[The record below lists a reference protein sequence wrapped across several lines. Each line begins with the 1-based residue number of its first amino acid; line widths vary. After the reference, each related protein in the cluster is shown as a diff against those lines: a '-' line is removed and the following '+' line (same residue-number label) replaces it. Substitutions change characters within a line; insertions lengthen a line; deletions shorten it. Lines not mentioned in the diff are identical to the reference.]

1 LADGVVVNA
10 GRIGVVLPSRES
22 FTLKKSGAVALC
34 ARDFARHSRF
44 RDRIVIM
51 GAASCEYPDVRY
63 LQFVGW
69 RRWWRRSRTAYRIAV
84 AEAARA
90 QGCAALEIQNRPY
103 MMAPLRRALPG
114 VKLALYLLND
124 PQEMAG
130 SRTVGERRRLLQAAD
145 AVWCISEWVR
155 GRFLEGVDDPQR
167 RATLIYPGVQVEAP
181 AAAKERIVAFVG
193 RVIPDKGV
201 VELAQAFAVAA
212 PLMPGWRLVV
222 AGADPGRLLAPW
234 RQRLGERLECLGQVS
249 HAQALAL
256 FARAEIAAVPSVWRE
271 PFGRTAIEALASGC
285 ALVTSGRGGLAEIAE
300 SAAEVVA
307 PEDAQAF
314 AGTLR
319 RLAGDPSLREAL
331 RKQGLAR
338 VGALF
343 DIRVATARLDTE
355 RARLIGA

>member
-1 LADGVVVNA
+1 VVSA

-22 FTLKKSGAVALC
+22 FTLTKSGAVALC
-34 ARDFARHSRF
+34 ARDFANHSRF

-51 GAASCEYPDVRY
+51 GAATCEYPDVRY
-63 LQFVGW
+63 LKFAGW
-69 RRWWRRSRTAYRIAV
+69 RRWWRRARTAYMIAV
-84 AEAARA
+84 ADAARA

-103 MMAPLRRALPG
+103 MIGPLRRRLPG

-124 PQEMAG
+124 PQEMAA
-130 SRTVGERRRLLQAAD
+130 SRTAVKRRRLLEAAD

-155 GRFLEGVDDPQR
+155 ARFLEGVDDPKR
-167 RATLIYPGVQVEAP
+167 RVTVIYPGVQVEAP

-201 VELAQAFAVAA
+201 AELAQAFALAA
-212 PLMPGWRLVV
+212 PHMPGWRLIV
-222 AGADPGRLLAPW
+222 AGADPSGLLSPW
-234 RQRLGERLECLGQVS
+234 RERLGERLECRGQVS

-285 ALVTSGRGGLAEIAE
+285 ALITSGRGGLAEIAE
-300 SAAEVVA
+300 GAAEIVA

-314 AGTLR
+314 AEALK
-319 RLAGDPSLREAL
+319 RLAADPSRREAL
-331 RKQGLAR
+331 RKAGLAR
-338 VGALF
+338 VGARF
-343 DIRVATARLDTE
+343 DIGEATERLDGE

>member
-1 LADGVVVNA
+1 VSA

-22 FTLKKSGAVALC
+22 FTLNKSGAVALC
-34 ARDFARHSRF
+34 ARDFAHHSRF

-51 GAASCEYPDVRY
+51 GAAFCEYPDVRY
-63 LQFVGW
+63 LQFLGW
-69 RRWWRRSRTAYRIAV
+69 RRWWRRSRTAYTLAV
-84 AEAARA
+84 ADAARA

-103 MMAPLRRALPG
+103 MVAPLRRALPG

-130 SRTVGERRRLLQAAD
+130 SRTAGERRRLLETAD

-155 GRFLEGVDDPQR
+155 ARFLEGVCDPR
-167 RATLIYPGVQVEAP
+167 RRVTVIYPGVQVDAP

-193 RVIPDKGV
+193 RVISDKGV
-201 VELAQAFAVAA
+201 VELAQAFAMAA
-212 PLMPGWRLVV
+212 PDIPGWRLIV
-222 AGADPGRLLAPW
+222 AGADPDGLLAPW
-234 RQRLGERLECLGQVS
+234 QERLGERLVCLGQVS

-300 SAAEVVA
+300 GAAEIVA

-314 AGTLR
+314 AETLQ

-343 DIRVATARLDTE
+343 DIRAATARLDAE
-355 RARLIGA
+355 RARLLGA